1 MSLVPAVH
9 LLPLVKSRNNES
21 SPKLPFYTA
30 RLIADR
36 AIICLL
42 FNRFSTVLPE
52 VSVYYTIVFP
62 PFCQYA
68 VKQTD
73 ERFVRLNDSTI
84 PFKRNRNETITLY
97 CHIPYLIKIS
107 HCLCPSQLSLSTFST
122 DWPRSSPFCPEG
134 LLPLVCLSPTHACTV
149 VSVHYP

>member
-52 VSVYYTIVFP
+52 GSIYYTIVFP

-73 ERFVRLNDSTI
+73 ETVSL
-84 PFKRNRNETITLY
+84 FKRFDLSVLNETEPNRTDNVIL
-97 CHIPYLIKIS
+97 S
-107 HCLCPSQLSLSTFST
+107 HTVRTYVCRYAVDGTMQPNFMYTYVHVLCT
-122 DWPRSSPFCPEG
+122 
-134 LLPLVCLSPTHACTV
+134 
-149 VSVHYP
+149 